1 MPLLAQENQI
11 TVQNLFAAYEGES
24 NAHAKYIAFAAKADE
39 ERYYGAASLFRAAGR
54 AEQIHAANH
63 ARVIKQMGGE
73 ARCAIHP
80 VVVATTLENLKTA
93 LYGERH
99 EVEIMY
105 PGFIAEAAALGNVAA
120 VRSFNGALEAEKT
133 HVQLY
138 TEAIALVEGGRAD
151 TWIATAREFYVCPVC
166 GYTSEA
172 EEEHE
177 RCPVCNV
184 QWERFETIL

>member
-11 TVQNLFAAYEGES
+11 TVQNLFAAFEGES
-24 NAHAKYIAFAAKADE
+24 NAHARYVAFAARADE
-39 ERYYGAASLFRAAGR
+39 ERFYGAASLFRAAAR

-63 ARVIKQMGGE
+63 ARVIHQLGGE

-80 VVVATTLENLKTA
+80 VVVATTLENLKIA
-93 LYGERH
+93 LYGEKH

-105 PGFIAEAAALGNVAA
+105 PGFIAEAKAHGNAAA
-120 VRSFNGALEAEKT
+120 VRSFTGAFEAEKT
-133 HVQLY
+133 HVRLY
-138 TEAIALVEGGRAD
+138 SDALAQAESGRRD

-166 GYTSEA
+166 GYTSDT

-184 QWERFETIL
+184 LWERFEIIL